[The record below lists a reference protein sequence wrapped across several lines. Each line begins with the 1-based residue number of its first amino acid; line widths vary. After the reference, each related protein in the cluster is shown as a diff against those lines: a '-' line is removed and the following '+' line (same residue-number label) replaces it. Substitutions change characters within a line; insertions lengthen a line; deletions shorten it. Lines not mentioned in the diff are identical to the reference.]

1 MVLLAF
7 NFKPLKPS
15 ELICKMQL
23 VGLGFTSSNWD
34 SLVKQ
39 LQKQVPHQLNGRL
52 FIDSVSVADQE
63 ITSTA
68 FESAADELKKLKA
81 DWILF
86 SPGAFET
93 PEVCLKLLEE
103 LKIKSEKNV
112 RYVLVLDD
120 ISHDLSEFLKL
131 QPVLELVNKMK
142 FRLSAPEMLLTHHM
156 RRFPRIRVDNDF
168 LTMDYTNHFGILV
181 RQSASDVPLNTLI
194 PLNSIHK
201 FETENGDIAPEI
213 WLQNFLRKQDNTAL
227 PERVVGILREAK
239 GCYLFPG
246 IPFNSIQRLN
256 FKNIKVEHLIR
267 LDECTLKNPPFKRFI
282 EDMNGE
288 HKTWLKDN
296 QQNSKVKSAAVHGA
310 GKYLIVNALL
320 EKLFSEIGCTNLKLL
335 TKTDSSQLPLKDAVY
350 WLKLDDSPEIKSKMC
365 LIDWRADLNH
375 ILAPLHNFVVL
386 NDLQMDAN
394 YAQQPLQKGEFEKTR
409 NYLLT
414 EEKSLENT
422 IQQAERSQMLYEQE
436 RNVLQKINSFSKLLI
451 NALSESTTW
460 ETATQNAAGV
470 KISRA
475 LLLCEEEN
483 LAAELNLKL
492 SEVQRKLWINP
503 FKFQQPEDL
512 TQLNT
517 KMIFTYL
524 KPKTLI
530 VTAAARAHLE
540 KLCQQAIEQ
549 GGNAEIV
556 LNEQNKKIE
565 HAKTDSALLMKNK
578 NNLALRW
585 LHVSLKQLIYRD
597 RHLFQTLPK
606 IAA

>member
-1 MVLLAF
+1 
-7 NFKPLKPS
+7 
-15 ELICKMQL
+15 MQL
-23 VGLGFTSSNWD
+23 VGIGFASSNWD
-34 SLVKQ
+34 SLVKKLQTEVPNQ
-39 LQKQVPHQLNGRL
+39 LSGKL
-52 FIDSVSVADQE
+52 FVDSVSAADQK
-63 ITSTA
+63 ITSKA
-68 FESAADELKKLKA
+68 FESAADELIKLKA
-81 DWILF
+81 DWVLF

-93 PEVCLKLLEE
+93 PEVCFKLLEE
-103 LKIKSEKNV
+103 LKNNSEKNV

-120 ISHDLSEFLKL
+120 ISHDLSALLKL
-131 QPVLELVNKMK
+131 QPIFELVNKMQ
-142 FRLSAPEMLLTHHM
+142 FRLSAPEMLLTNHISS
-156 RRFPRIRVDNDF
+156 FPRIRVDNDF
-168 LTMDYTNHFGILV
+168 QTMDYMNHFGILV

-194 PLNSIHK
+194 PLNMIQN
-201 FETENGDIAPEI
+201 FETENGDLSPEI
-213 WLQNFLRKQDNTAL
+213 WLQNFLRKPDNTAL

-296 QQNSKVKSAAVHGA
+296 QQNSKVKSPAVHGT

-320 EKLFSEIGCTNLKLL
+320 EKLFSEIGCTNLKLQ
-335 TKTDSSQLPLKDAVY
+335 TKTDSAQLPLKDDVY
-350 WLKLDDSPEIKSKMC
+350 WLKLDDSPEIKSKIC

-375 ILAPLHNFVVL
+375 ILAPLNNFVVL

-394 YAQQPLQKGEFEKTR
+394 YAQQPLQKVEFEKTR
-409 NYLLT
+409 KYLLT
-414 EEKSLENT
+414 EEKSLENK

-436 RNVLQKINSFSKLLI
+436 RNVLQKITSFSKLLI

-460 ETATQNAAGV
+460 ETATQNAAVV

-475 LLLCEEEN
+475 LLLCEEETH
-483 LAAELNLKL
+483 ATELNLKL

-524 KPKTLI
+524 KPKTII
-530 VTAAARAHLE
+530 VTVAARAHLE
-540 KLCQQAIEQ
+540 KLCQQVIEQ
-549 GGNAEIV
+549 GENAEIV
-556 LNEQNKKIE
+556 LNEQNKIIE

-597 RHLFQTLPK
+597 RHLFQTLSE

>member
-1 MVLLAF
+1 
-7 NFKPLKPS
+7 
-15 ELICKMQL
+15 MQL
-23 VGLGFTSSNWD
+23 VGIGFARSNWD

-39 LQKQVPHQLNGRL
+39 LQKQLSHQLNGKL
-52 FIDSVSVADQE
+52 FVDSVSATAAE
-63 ITSTA
+63 ISSKE
-68 FESAADELKKLKA
+68 FESASAELKKLNA
-81 DWILF
+81 DWVLF

-103 LKIKSEKNV
+103 LKNNSAKNV
-112 RYVLVLDD
+112 NYVLVLDD
-120 ISHDLSEFLKL
+120 LSHDLSALLKL
-131 QPVLELVNKMK
+131 QPVLELVNKMQ
-142 FRLSAPEMLLTHHM
+142 FRLSAPEMLLTHHI
-156 RRFPRIRVDNDF
+156 RSFPRIRLDNDF
-168 LTMDYTNHFGILV
+168 QTIDYTNHFGILV

-194 PLNSIHK
+194 PLNSIQK
-201 FETENGDIAPEI
+201 FETENGDLAPEI
-213 WLQNFLRKQDNTAL
+213 WLQKFLAKQGKPAL
-227 PERVVGILREAK
+227 PERAVGILREAK

-256 FKNIKVEHLIR
+256 FENIKVEHLIR

-282 EDMNGE
+282 EHMNGE
-288 HKTWLKDN
+288 HKRWQKEH
-296 QQNSKVKSAAVHGA
+296 QQNKKIKAAVHGS

-320 EKLFSEIGCTNLKLL
+320 EELFSEIGWMNVKLQTN
-335 TKTDSSQLPLKDAVY
+335 TNSTQLPLKDAVY
-350 WLKLDDSPEIKSKMC
+350 WLKLDESPEIKSKMC

-394 YAQQPLQKGEFEKTR
+394 YALQPLQKVEFEKTR
-409 NYLLT
+409 KYLLT
-414 EEKSLENT
+414 EAKSLENT

-436 RNVLQKINSFSKLLI
+436 RNVLQKITSFSKLLT

-460 ETATQNAAGV
+460 EAATQNAAGI

-483 LAAELNLKL
+483 HAAELNLKL

-524 KPKTLI
+524 KPKAII
-530 VTAAARAHLE
+530 VSVAARAHLE
-540 KLCQQAIEQ
+540 KLCQQAIGQ
-549 GGNAEIV
+549 GENAEIV
-556 LNEQNKKIE
+556 LNEQNKIIE

-585 LHVSLKQLIYRD
+585 LHVSLKQLLYRD
-597 RHLFQTLPK
+597 RHLFQTLPE